1 MDDSANTLKYK
12 VRNAQLEKVPY
23 MIIIGDKDVENN
35 TISVRCRGG
44 EDIGTTTYENFEEI
58 LKNVVDNKLK

>member
-23 MIIIGDKDVENN
+23 MIIIGDKDIENN